1 MSTLLSILITSLQAY
16 GYPVLWLV
24 VFVASVGAP
33 LPTSLVL
40 LAAGAF
46 AALGDFD
53 IALLMVITV
62 SASACGDSTGYFIGR
77 RWGSKVLKWLE
88 QPRRRK
94 LISANAVVRSRA
106 SFKRYG
112 AWTIFLSRFLFSA
125 LGGVINLITGG
136 ELYPYPRFLLY
147 DISGQI
153 LGAAIPLTLGYVFGA
168 TWEAVGDILS
178 AFSGFAFA
186 FLSVIVLAVL
196 LVRSVQRS
204 REGALIKNGQAG
216 TSGEIPLIGGTEQKK
231 A

>member
-1 MSTLLSILITSLQAY
+1 MSTLLPILITSLQAY

-62 SASACGDSTGYFIGR
+62 GASVCGDSTGYFIGR
-77 RWGSKVLKWLE
+77 RWGSKVLTWLE
-88 QPRRRK
+88 QPRRRR
-94 LISANAVVRSRA
+94 LIPANTVVRSRA
-106 SFKRYG
+106 SFKRHG
-112 AWTIFLSRFLFSA
+112 AWAIFLSRFLFSA
-125 LGGVINLITGG
+125 LGGVINLVTGV

-147 DISGQI
+147 DLSGQV
-153 LGAAIPLTLGYVFGA
+153 LGAAIPLMLGYVFGA
-168 TWEAVGDILS
+168 SWEAVGDMLG
-178 AFSGFAFA
+178 AFSGFAFTL
-186 FLSVIVLAVL
+186 LSVIILAVF

-204 REGALIKNGQAG
+204 REGTLVKNRRAG
-216 TSGEIPLIGGTEQKK
+216 TATSTSGPLPL
-231 A
+231 